1 MRVLGDG
8 QLGDLGAEQGE
19 FRLDAA
25 AAPRRILPR
34 HASDQVE
41 QRSIATPG
49 PKGFLGGFDSATKN
63 ARVRGN
69 LTDASISAS
78 GPGADARRSE
88 HLLGMEV
95 RILAPVRIL
104 AQVVPDFCL
113 GRKQP

>member
-1 MRVLGDG
+1 MRGPVRVLGDG
-8 QLGDLGAEQGE
+8 QLGHLGAEQGE

-63 ARVRGN
+63 ARVQGRSTNGGWKRWGSHVI
-69 LTDASISAS
+69 AAQAPSALS
-78 GPGADARRSE
+78 RWTRAA
-88 HLLGMEV
+88 
-95 RILAPVRIL
+95 
-104 AQVVPDFCL
+104 
-113 GRKQP
+113 